1 MTIRFLVLSAS
12 LRPQSL
18 SRVLAE
24 HAYSCLRESG
34 VEVEWMDLR
43 DWDLPSCDASDC
55 YSHPKVVEIKERL
68 ISVDGYLVA
77 SPIYNYDVS
86 SAFKNVVE
94 LTGKDVWSDKGVGFL
109 AAAGGQG
116 SYMSLCGITNSLMLD
131 FRTLVLPR
139 FVFANN
145 ADFDDWAIS
154 NPEIQTRLEE
164 LSTEL
169 VRVTSALRPR

>member
-1 MTIRFLVLSAS
+1 MSSS

-24 HAYSCLRESG
+24 RAFSCLQEAG

-43 DWDLPSCDASDC
+43 DWDLPSCNASSC

-68 ISVDGYLVA
+68 LSVDGYLVA

-86 SAFKNVVE
+86 SALKNVVE
-94 LTGKDVWSDKGVGFL
+94 LTGKDVWSDKVVGFL

-131 FRTLVLPR
+131 FRTFVLPR
-139 FVFANN
+139 FVFANG
-145 ADFDDWAIS
+145 ADFDDGAIS